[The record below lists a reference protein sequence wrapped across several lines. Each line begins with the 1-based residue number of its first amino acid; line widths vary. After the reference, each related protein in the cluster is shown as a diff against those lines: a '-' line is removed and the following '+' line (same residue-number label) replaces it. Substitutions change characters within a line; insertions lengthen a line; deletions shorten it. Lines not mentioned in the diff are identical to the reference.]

1 MLTVTSRVQIPAE
14 EFEFTFTRSSG
25 PGGQNVNK
33 VSSKA
38 QLRWQAV
45 GSPSLPD
52 DVKARFRAR
61 FGSRL
66 TGDGELLIASQRYR
80 DQRRNMDDCLEK
92 LRAMLLEIVVP
103 PRRRKPTKPKRTS
116 IERRLSDKKL
126 LGARKRDRRGM
137 GE

>member
-1 MLTVTSRVQIPAE
+1 MLTVTSRLQIPDE
-14 EFEFTFTRSSG
+14 ELEFTFTRSSG

-38 QLRWQAV
+38 QLRWQAAR
-45 GSPSLPD
+45 SPSLPEE
-52 DVKARFRAR
+52 VRERFLAR

-66 TGDGELLIASQRYR
+66 TGEGELLIASQRYR
-80 DQRRNMDDCLEK
+80 DQRRNVEDCLEK
-92 LRAMLLEIVVP
+92 LRAMLREVAVA
-103 PRRRKPTKPKRTS
+103 PRRRKPTRPKRSS

-126 LGARKRDRRGM
+126 QGARKRERRGL